1 MSDLAP
7 DFPLAAGAV
16 APVRAKAEQAGS
28 GDFSPLWSGQAAAL
42 AREVPAGELT
52 RELAAET
59 LARLSRSTPES
70 K

>member
-7 DFPLAAGAV
+7 EFSLAAGAI
-16 APVRAKAEQAGS
+16 APIRAKAEQAGS
-28 GDFSPLWSGQAAAL
+28 GDFSPLWSGRAAAL

-52 RELAAET
+52 RQLAAET
-59 LARLSRSTPES
+59 LARLSRSAPES